1 MGPIHH
7 KRPSSGEDDGEVVA
21 VLIDQELK
29 LLAAIAGTIESEYIK
44 EGEIDPWAES
54 PFGWIKLLRSRQI
67 GRVGEQLVAGWCA
80 AKGLDVVRSPDSE
93 ADRIIGGRR
102 VEIKFSILW
111 ASGVYKFQQIRDQ
124 DYEVAICLG
133 ISPFDASCWVVPK
146 AELLERLP
154 HQHGG
159 AAGRDTRWLSVVAA
173 HPPEWL
179 AQYGGSL
186 SEALTVLKRLEIS

>member
-1 MGPIHH
+1 MLTDP
-7 KRPSSGEDDGEVVA
+7 EV
-21 VLIDQELK
+21 K
-29 LLAAIAGTIESEYIK
+29 LLAAIAGTIETEYIK
-44 EGEIDPWAES
+44 DGEIDPWAES

-67 GRVGEQLVAGWCA
+67 GKVGEQLVAGWCA
-80 AKGLDVVRSPDSE
+80 AKELDVVRSPDSE

-102 VEIKFSILW
+102 VEIKFSTLW

-133 ISPFDASCWVVPK
+133 ISPFDASCWVIPK

-173 HPPEWL
+173 RPQDWL
-179 AQYGGSL
+179 ASYGGSL
-186 SEALTVLKRLEIS
+186 SEALKVLKELEIT